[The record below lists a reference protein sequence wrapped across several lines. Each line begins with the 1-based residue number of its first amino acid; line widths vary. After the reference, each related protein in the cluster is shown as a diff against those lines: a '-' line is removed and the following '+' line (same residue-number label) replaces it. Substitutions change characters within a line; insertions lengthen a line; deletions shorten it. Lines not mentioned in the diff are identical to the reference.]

1 MITTILRRL
10 QEKDLHVNMAKSI
23 WGVYEV
29 EYLGVIINRRGI
41 IPQPNKVEVIRNL
54 DAQKKHHTRAF
65 VFMINNYRDM
75 WQNHTHILE
84 TLMSMKGKNTKF

>member
-1 MITTILRRL
+1 MIQIPKAGSTETRGIGLVDSL
-10 QEKDLHVNMAKSI
+10 WKL
-23 WGVYEV
+23 
-29 EYLGVIINRRGI
+29 LGTVIINRRGI